1 MISHELRTP
10 LTSIKGFT
18 TTLLADDVT
27 WEPDEQRDFIQTI
40 QQETNRLQELID
52 HLLDLSRL
60 EAGMLPIALKPHSFQ
75 EIIADVLPQFQIMT
89 QKHALS
95 LQLPANLPPV
105 FVDAKRI
112 AQVLVNLVHNAA
124 LYTPP
129 GTEIILTASVRE
141 GFMQVSVIDQ
151 GPGIPPAERKHV
163 FQAFRRGVHE
173 ENGAGKGA
181 GLGLAICKGLV
192 EAHGGRI
199 WIKKQTTLEQPF
211 LLLFHWFP
219 LLNRSSLQERHNWSM
234 GNILIV
240 EDDPN
245 IRKLVRVNLVKRG
258 YTVSEAEDS
267 HQAMALFQAETVDL
281 VLLDLVIPGL
291 SGVDVCAWM
300 RARSDVPIIVLSAR
314 LEEDLKVAALDAG
327 ADDYVTKPFGQEEL
341 LARVRAF
348 LRRSYVSA
356 KINDKKIQIGELSI
370 DLEARRVFVD
380 ENDLHLTRTEYA
392 ILAELA
398 QRLDAIVT
406 HDELIVQVW
415 GPEYRGSNHYLHN
428 YLGRLRKKMGDYG
441 ELLETVPGMGYNL
454 HSKKI
459 D

>member
-1 MISHELRTP
+1 
-10 LTSIKGFT
+10 
-18 TTLLADDVT
+18 
-27 WEPDEQRDFIQTI
+27 
-40 QQETNRLQELID
+40 
-52 HLLDLSRL
+52 
-60 EAGMLPIALKPHSFQ
+60 
-75 EIIADVLPQFQIMT
+75 
-89 QKHALS
+89 
-95 LQLPANLPPV
+95 
-105 FVDAKRI
+105 
-112 AQVLVNLVHNAA
+112 
-124 LYTPP
+124 
-129 GTEIILTASVRE
+129 
-141 GFMQVSVIDQ
+141 
-151 GPGIPPAERKHV
+151 
-163 FQAFRRGVHE
+163 
-173 ENGAGKGA
+173 
-181 GLGLAICKGLV
+181 
-192 EAHGGRI
+192 
-199 WIKKQTTLEQPF
+199 
-211 LLLFHWFP
+211 
-219 LLNRSSLQERHNWSM
+219 M

-314 LEEDLKVAALDAG
+314 MEEDLKVAALDAG

-356 KINDKKIQIGELSI
+356 KINDRKIQIGALSI

-398 QRLDAIVT
+398 QRLDAIVS